1 VVFAIVIKLAAE
13 ARDTKPHSQEWL
25 CYLSSLNSTP
35 ENEMNSRKPID
46 DELPSFRLDGRL
58 AIITGASD
66 GIGRAFALAYARTG
80 AEVVLVSRTRE
91 KLLEVQRSV
100 ETTGGNA
107 RVIRADVSKIEE
119 IRSIEQEVSRL
130 IKGKGLSLV
139 LVNCAGFGFTKP
151 ALDITEEDW
160 DRILDVHAKG
170 TFFCCQSL
178 GRLMIERGYGKIINL
193 SSTWSTSTDM
203 GKSVYGAAK
212 AGVSYLTAALSTEW
226 APLGVRV
233 NAIAP
238 TSTLTESTSRS
249 FRENEARAQRLLS
262 RIKLGR
268 FAEPSDLVGA
278 AVFLAS
284 PASDFITGQTLFV
297 DGGWHAGG

>member
-1 VVFAIVIKLAAE
+1 MSCILWTPQPD
-13 ARDTKPHSQEWL
+13 ARGNALPN
-25 CYLSSLNSTP
+25 SL
-35 ENEMNSRKPID
+35 ELED
-46 DELPSFRLDGRL
+46 GALPSFRLDGRL
-58 AIITGASD
+58 AVITGASD
-66 GIGRAFALAYARTG
+66 GIGRAFALAYSRSG
-80 AEVVLVSRTRE
+80 AEVVLVSRTGE
-91 KLLEVQRSV
+91 KLLDVQRSV
-100 ETTGGNA
+100 EAAGGRA
-107 RVIRADVSKIEE
+107 HVIRADVSKVDDV
-119 IRSIEQEVSRL
+119 RSIEQEVSRL
-130 IKGKGLSLV
+130 INFSKEKGRDLALV

-160 DRILDVHAKG
+160 DRIMDVHAKG
-170 TFFCCQSL
+170 TFFCCQSM

-193 SSTWSTSTDM
+193 SSTWSTSTDI

-249 FRENEARAQRLLS
+249 FRENEARAKRLLS

-284 PASDFITGQTLFV
+284 PASDFVTGHTLFV
-297 DGGWHAGG
+297 DGGWHAGH

>member
-1 VVFAIVIKLAAE
+1 M
-13 ARDTKPHSQEWL
+13 PM
-25 CYLSSLNSTP
+25 
-35 ENEMNSRKPID
+35 NEMNSKELKV
-46 DELPSFRLDGRL
+46 DELPSIRLDGRL
-58 AIITGASD
+58 AVITGASD
-66 GIGRAFALAYARTG
+66 GIGRAFALAYARSG

-100 ETTGGNA
+100 EAVGGRA
-107 RVIRADVSKIEE
+107 HVIRADVGKFDE
-119 IRSIEQEVSRL
+119 IRSIEQEVSQL
-130 IKGKGLSLV
+130 IHTSGKGGDLQLV

-151 ALDITEEDW
+151 ALEITEGDW
-160 DRILDVHAKG
+160 DQILDVHAKG
-170 TFFCCQSL
+170 TFFCSQFL
-178 GRLMIERGYGKIINL
+178 GKLMIERGYGKIINL
-193 SSTWSTSTDM
+193 SSTWSASTDM
-203 GKSVYGAAK
+203 GKSIYGVAK

-249 FRENEARAQRLLS
+249 FRENEARAQKLLS

-268 FAEPSDLVGA
+268 FAAPADLVGA
-278 AVFLAS
+278 ALFLAS
-284 PASDFITGQTLFV
+284 PASDFITGHTLFV

>member
-1 VVFAIVIKLAAE
+1 LPISHE
-13 ARDTKPHSQEWL
+13 
-25 CYLSSLNSTP
+25 P
-35 ENEMNSRKPID
+35 EGD
-46 DELPSFRLDGRL
+46 ALPSFRLDGRL
-58 AIITGASD
+58 AVITGASD
-66 GIGRAFALAYARTG
+66 GIGRAFALAYARSG
-80 AEVVLVSRTRE
+80 AEVVLVSRTHE

-100 ETTGGNA
+100 KAAGGRA
-107 RVIRADVSKIEE
+107 HVIPADVGKMDDIHL
-119 IRSIEQEVSRL
+119 IEQEVSRIL
-130 IKGKGLSLV
+130 NSPGDKGTDLALV

-151 ALDITEEDW
+151 ALDITEQDW

-170 TFFCCQSL
+170 TFFCCQGI

-193 SSTWSTSTDM
+193 SSTWSVSTDM
-203 GKSVYGAAK
+203 GKSVYGIAK

-249 FRENEARAQRLLS
+249 FRENEARAQTLLN
-262 RIKLGR
+262 RVKLGR

-278 AVFLAS
+278 GVFLAS
-284 PASDFITGQTLFV
+284 PASDFVTGHTLFV
-297 DGGWHAGG
+297 DGGWRAAL

>member
-1 VVFAIVIKLAAE
+1 M
-13 ARDTKPHSQEWL
+13 
-25 CYLSSLNSTP
+25 SSNDSK
-35 ENEMNSRKPID
+35 S

-58 AIITGASD
+58 AVITGASE
-66 GIGRAFALAYARTG
+66 GIGRAFALAYSRSG

-91 KLLEVQRSV
+91 RLLEVQRSV
-100 ETTGGNA
+100 EAAGGRA
-107 RVIRADVSKIEE
+107 HVIPADVAKIDE
-119 IRSIEQEVSRL
+119 IRSVEQEVSAL
-130 IKGKGLSLV
+130 INSSRDKGKGLALV

-151 ALDITEEDW
+151 ALDITEQDW

-170 TFFCCQSL
+170 TFFCSQFL
-178 GRLMIERGYGKIINL
+178 GKLMIERGYGKIINL
-193 SSTWSTSTDM
+193 SSTWSVSTDM
-203 GKSVYGAAK
+203 GKSTYGAAK

-238 TSTLTESTSRS
+238 TSTLTESTRRS

-262 RIKLGR
+262 KIKLGR

-284 PASDFITGQTLFV
+284 PASDFITGHTLFV
-297 DGGWHAGG
+297 DGGWHAAG

>member
-1 VVFAIVIKLAAE
+1 VAYKTAQV
-13 ARDTKPHSQEWL
+13 RRGGCL
-25 CYLSSLNSTP
+25 CYLRPLNSMP
-35 ENEMNSRKPID
+35 HNEMISRKPKD
-46 DELPSFRLDGRL
+46 DALPSFRLDGRL
-58 AIITGASD
+58 AVITGASE
-66 GIGRAFALAYARTG
+66 GIGRAFALAYSRSG

-91 KLLEVQRSV
+91 KLQEVQRSI
-100 ETTGGNA
+100 EAAGGRA
-107 RVIRADVSKIEE
+107 HVIRADVGRIKE
-119 IRSIEQEVSRL
+119 IRSIEKNVSAL
-130 IKGKGLSLV
+130 LKGRDLALV
-139 LVNCAGFGFTKP
+139 LVNCAGFGFTRP
-151 ALDITEEDW
+151 ALDITEEEW
-160 DRILDVHAKG
+160 DKILDVHAKG
-170 TFFCCQSL
+170 TFFCCQSM

-193 SSTWSTSTDM
+193 SSTWSVSTDM

-249 FRENEARAQRLLS
+249 FRENEARAKRLLS

-284 PASDFITGQTLFV
+284 PASDFITGHTLFV